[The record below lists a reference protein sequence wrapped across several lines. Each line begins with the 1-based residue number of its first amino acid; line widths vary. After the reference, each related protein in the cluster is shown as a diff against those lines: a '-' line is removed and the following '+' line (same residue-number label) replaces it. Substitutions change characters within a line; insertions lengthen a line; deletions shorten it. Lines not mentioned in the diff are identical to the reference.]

1 MQGDTLTKKPGAGLL
16 FVLTCA
22 MGVGPLMNYGLSATS
37 PLIIEDLQIS
47 ESQFGLLATIVF
59 FTAALS
65 AAWLGRLSDK
75 VSAWMQMLI
84 IFGGTALALLVMA
97 LAPNYSWLLV
107 AVALAG
113 PAQAISNPTTNR
125 LIIHHV
131 PAQKRPG
138 WIGVKQSGVQGSQLF
153 SGLFFPA
160 AALYIGWQGAAGVA
174 AAIAVGLL
182 LWGLKLLP
190 VEPKP
195 AARSRNDDGGA
206 GRGQRA
212 DREANP
218 AARPAAGPSPAT
230 GTAAAAGS
238 KRLPAAVWVF
248 AAYAFLSGA
257 GTQATNVYL
266 PLFAQ
271 RELDYSLV
279 LAGIT
284 AAVSGVVGVMSRI
297 GWGRQMARGVP
308 AFSLLF
314 MLALGAVLG
323 AVMLLL
329 AGLLRNDVMLWA
341 GVVLHGAMVLGV
353 NVIVMAGV
361 MKSVP
366 AARVGAASGV
376 ASLGMYFGFALG
388 PLTMGLLLERTGAFA
403 GGWLFVGAGYVVCAV
418 LALVARRRVARP
430 PAVA

>member
-1 MQGDTLTKKPGAGLL
+1 MTRKPGAGLL
-16 FVLTCA
+16 IVLTCA

-37 PLIIEDLQIS
+37 PLIIDDLGIS
-47 ESQFGLLATIVF
+47 EGQFGLLATVVF

-65 AAWLGRLSDK
+65 AAWLGRLSDR
-75 VSAWMQMLI
+75 VSAKMQLLI

-97 LAPNYSWLLV
+97 LAPSYGWLVL
-107 AVALAG
+107 AAALAG
-113 PAQAISNPTTNR
+113 PGQSLSNPTTNR

-138 WIGVKQSGVQGSQLF
+138 WIGIKQSGVQGSQLF

-160 AALYIGWQGAAGVA
+160 AALFIGWQGAAGAA

-182 LWGLKLLP
+182 LWGWNRLP
-190 VEPKP
+190 AETRRTLPKP
-195 AARSRNDDGGA
+195 GSGNPDPAAPAPARQGA
-206 GRGQRA
+206 GRTAPG
-212 DREANP
+212 
-218 AARPAAGPSPAT
+218 
-230 GTAAAAGS
+230 AAAAGT
-238 KRLPAAVWVF
+238 RLPPTVWAF

-284 AAVSGVVGVMSRI
+284 AAVSGVVGVTSRI
-297 GWGRQMARGVP
+297 AWGRQMSRGVP
-308 AFSLLF
+308 AFTLLLT
-314 MLALGAVLG
+314 LAAGAVLG

-329 AGLLRNDVMLWA
+329 AGVLRNDPALWA

-361 MKSVP
+361 MKAVP
-366 AARVGAASGV
+366 AERVGAASGI

-388 PLTMGLLLERTGAFA
+388 PLTMGFLLELTGSFA
-403 GGWLFVGAGYVVCAV
+403 AGWIFVGAGYVVCFL
-418 LALVARRRVARP
+418 LALLMRRRSGYGSSYA
-430 PAVA
+430 A